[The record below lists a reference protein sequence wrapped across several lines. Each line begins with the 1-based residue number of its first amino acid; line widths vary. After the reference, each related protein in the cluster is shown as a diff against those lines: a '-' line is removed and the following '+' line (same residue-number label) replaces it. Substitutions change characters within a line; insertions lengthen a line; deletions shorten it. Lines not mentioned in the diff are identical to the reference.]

1 MTRQNNL
8 IQSSYCQCLYDCDK
22 STIDGVYIV
31 SYQYQISWNQHIANS
46 NMKIEMYLLRV

>member
-22 STIDGVYIV
+22 STIDG
-31 SYQYQISWNQHIANS
+31 STL
-46 NMKIEMYLLRV
+46 YLINIRLVEINTLPIPI